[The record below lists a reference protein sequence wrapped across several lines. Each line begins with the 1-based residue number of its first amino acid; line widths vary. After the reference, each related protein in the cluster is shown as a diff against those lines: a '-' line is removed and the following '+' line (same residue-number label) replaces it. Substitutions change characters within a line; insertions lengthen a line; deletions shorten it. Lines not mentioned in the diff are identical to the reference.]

1 MRLTYL
7 SALLFIIIFS
17 FSCKRA
23 SPVEAVPEDR
33 VSAPCGEA
41 VQANA
46 SNFDTAPTDAFII
59 THASITGD
67 CLTVTLGLS
76 SACAGPA
83 IKVLHAPSV
92 AAVYPPQHLLKI
104 ALQYGSD
111 CAMPGSG
118 TYSFDLYPIRQKNT
132 NKISV
137 NISGS
142 AGYYKTLTYSY

>member
-17 FSCKRA
+17 FSCKRS
-23 SPVEAVPEDR
+23 SPVEAVPENR
-33 VSAPCGEA
+33 ASEPCGEA

-46 SNFDTAPTDAFII
+46 PDIDTAPTDPFII
-59 THASITGD
+59 TDASITGD
-67 CLTVTLGLS
+67 CLTVTLGS

-83 IKVLHAPSV
+83 IKYYMRLRSGSLST
-92 AAVYPPQHLLKI
+92 QHLLKI

-111 CAMPGSG
+111 YSMPGSN
-118 TYSFDLYPIRQKNT
+118 LYLISPDKTKEQ